1 MQTKTKMLVAL
12 VVVVSLGLV
21 IAACGGSRSAHTPGV
36 TVEDLTGLWQQE
48 KTFMGQPY
56 LQLNED
62 QTYRFATAV
71 HSLETAPF
79 EVGQYQLE
87 GTSLT
92 FIASNES
99 FGCKGLRGSYEVELT
114 EEGQLQFVLQEDAC
128 GMRGVDL
135 PARPW
140 DRVEP

>member
-1 MQTKTKMLVAL
+1 MKSKTKTVVGL
-12 VVVVSLGLV
+12 VVILSLGLV
-21 IAACGGSRSAHTPGV
+21 IAACGGSRPEPGV
-36 TVEDLTGLWQQE
+36 TVEDLVNVWKQDKGIH
-48 KTFMGQPY
+48 
-56 LQLNED
+56 LQFNED
-62 QTYRFATAV
+62 GTHRFATAV
-71 HSLETAPF
+71 HWLETAPF

-99 FGCKGLRGSYEVELT
+99 FDCTGLRGSYEVELT

-128 GMRGVDL
+128 EMRGVVL

>member
-1 MQTKTKMLVAL
+1 MTVVVL
-12 VVVVSLGLV
+12 VVILSLGLV
-21 IAACGGSRSAHTPGV
+21 IAACGGSRPEPGV
-36 TVEDLTGLWQQE
+36 TVEDLTGLW
-48 KTFMGQPY
+48 KKSKVAPY

-62 QTYRFATAV
+62 GTYRFATAV

-99 FGCKGLRGSYEVELT
+99 FGCKGLQGSYEVELT

-128 GMRGVDL
+128 EMRGVDL